1 MRRAVRHLCQR
12 LRNWRNRAA
21 LEARV
26 AGWTPPASLI
36 HFNAEPL
43 LSTERALG
51 NLNTAWADLHRAMH
65 RSVPAEQLRAV
76 QHTHRQ
82 AVQVYVAAAL
92 REFGQ

>member
-1 MRRAVRHLCQR
+1 MTDRIRH
-12 LRNWRNRAA
+12 WRNRPILLRRYRAH
-21 LEARV
+21 L
-26 AGWTPPASLI
+26 GIYLNQTPPKPPPPMPI
-36 HFNAEPL
+36 
-43 LSTERALG
+43 STERALG

-82 AVQVYVAAAL
+82 AVQAYVAAAL